1 MKGRWRNGRATSR
14 TRRPCGP
21 TWPVARQV
29 LQRYNVRYLIV
40 GPVERLYYP
49 ATGLAKFATMAELR
63 VAYENEGV
71 RVYEVR

>member
-1 MKGRWRNGRATSR
+1 
-14 TRRPCGP
+14 
-21 TWPVARQV
+21 